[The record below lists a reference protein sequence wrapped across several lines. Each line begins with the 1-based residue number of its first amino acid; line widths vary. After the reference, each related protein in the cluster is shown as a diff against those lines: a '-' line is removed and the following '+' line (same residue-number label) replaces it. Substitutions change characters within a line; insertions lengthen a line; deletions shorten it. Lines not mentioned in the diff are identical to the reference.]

1 MPGPSVRPVQIS
13 LARLRLLGYAGVQ
26 FNALLAPLLVFQ
38 LTGSASLAGIALFI
52 EWVPKL
58 ALYLGGGALLQ
69 RFGSL
74 RMHGFLEAGRLAA
87 LSCLV
92 LCAAG
97 FGSVWVVALAAAV
110 YQCSNALSNVLFER
124 AVTLWWTPADR
135 PAGHAAFMQ
144 QDQWGCLL
152 ALLIG
157 LVLHRPLALAGV
169 AWLLQAVNFA
179 FVLRI
184 RGSLYPRAER
194 AVGTSFWSQLRTDF
208 VAVAHPDIARF
219 AGMALLLGIPAA
231 FVFSSLAFFMDRALP
246 GAASGTG
253 WLSGLLLARTGLGL
267 VALHG
272 VKAQLGKSQNEV
284 ELAIVGI
291 AIMLVSTALLSLRIP
306 MLAVIAGTAVL
317 AASACLYLP
326 WLRTECQELITSL
339 IPESS
344 RPGATGILIAVE
356 AGSYLVGAL
365 LLSVLGSRL
374 DIATLL
380 AGGLAA
386 VGATLAV
393 EQMRKKLAVRATI
406 VSVR

>member
-1 MPGPSVRPVQIS
+1 MPPPSVRQIQNR
-13 LARLRLLGYAGVQ
+13 LTQLRLLGYAGVQ

-69 RFGSL
+69 RFGSSQ
-74 RMHGFLEAGRLAA
+74 MHGFLEAGRLGA
-87 LSCLV
+87 LSGLV

-124 AVTLWWTPADR
+124 AVTIWWAPDDR

-157 LVLHRPLALAGV
+157 LALHRPLVLAGV

-179 FVLRI
+179 CVLRI
-184 RGSLYPRAER
+184 RGSLYSRTER
-194 AVGTSFWSQLRTDF
+194 EKGTSFWGQLRTDF
-208 VAVAHPDIARF
+208 VAVAHPEIARF
-219 AGMALLLGIPAA
+219 VVMALLLGIPSA
-231 FVFSSLAFFMDRALP
+231 FVFSSLAFILDRALV

-253 WLSGLLLARTGLGL
+253 WLSFLLLARTGFGL
-267 VALHG
+267 VTLHG
-272 VKAQLGKSQNEV
+272 VKAQLAKSQNEL
-284 ELAIVGI
+284 ELAIVGV
-291 AIMLVSTALLSLRIP
+291 AIMVVSTALLSLRIP
-306 MLAVIAGTAVL
+306 LLAVIAGTAVL

-326 WLRTECQELITSL
+326 WLRTERQELITNL

-365 LLSVLGSRL
+365 ILSVLGSRL
-374 DIATLL
+374 DFATLL

-386 VGATLAV
+386 LGATLAV
-393 EQMRKKLAVRATI
+393 ERMRKKLAARGPI
-406 VSVR
+406 VSAL